1 MLAHMMPAQARAAQ
15 VQAPGLCANFLSTQL
30 RPLPHSART
39 EPDMPYTSTADIRIH
54 YQRNGKGCA
63 VLFLGGV
70 GGDLRSKPNVFDNPL
85 ANKFDIL
92 SFDQRGTGLTD
103 KPDVTYTMAQYAQD
117 AEAVMDAVDWDSAHV
132 VGISFGG
139 MVAQELV
146 LRSPQRVRS
155 LVLCCSTAGGAGGSS
170 YPIHELSSLPSA
182 ERSRKLLAIG
192 DKRYSETWQ
201 AGHPEETGRLLQ
213 EAAANASPFLKE
225 PGGITGMTRQLEAR
239 SHHDSY
245 DRLPSICV
253 PSLVCG
259 GKYDGQA
266 TPEAVGNLQGQ
277 IQGAELRFFEGGHR
291 FLSQD
296 PEAYKAIAGFLQRQC
311 SASG

>member
-1 MLAHMMPAQARAAQ
+1 MP
-15 VQAPGLCANFLSTQL
+15 S
-30 RPLPHSART
+30 
-39 EPDMPYTSTADIRIH
+39 TSTADIRIH

-70 GGDLRSKPNVFDNPL
+70 GGDLRSKPSVFDGPL
-85 ANKFDIL
+85 ADRFDIL

-103 KPDVTYTMAQYAQD
+103 KPDVTCTMAQYAQD

-139 MVAQELV
+139 MAAQELV

-170 YPIHELSSLPSA
+170 YPIHELSGLSA
-182 ERSRKLLAIG
+182 DERSLKMLAIG
-192 DKRYSETWQ
+192 DRRYNEAWQ
-201 AGHPEETGRLLQ
+201 AEHPEETEHMLK

-225 PGGITGMTRQLEAR
+225 PGGIVGISRQMEAR

-245 DRLPSICV
+245 DRLPSIRV
-253 PSLVCG
+253 PTLVCG

-266 TPEAVGNLQGQ
+266 TPEAVRNLQGQ
-277 IQGAELRFFEGGHR
+277 VQGAELRFFEGGHR

-296 PEAYKAIAGFLQRQC
+296 PEAYEVITKFLEHHC
-311 SASG
+311 STSG